1 MFYLKLFY
9 LMFYLIIYP
18 LLFNATSSDRVCP
31 EPNHAGLGR
40 LQRTMDRRLNA
51 RWAGKK
57 EIVWTVLDEVIFLS
71 DSCEEGFLGVP
82 ITRMLSSLLDIW
94 SVWSSGSFGKNQH
107 AKNMLDTQAPKLFH
121 LAPALMFLPSFLGAD
136 GVGVA
141 RIFSMMQNQVLGF
154 DGFPLLWETVVWR
167 PDSASEHVAFLN

>member
-1 MFYLKLFY
+1 MRSLAFLCQQARKEALYLKELLFYLMFYLKLFY

-57 EIVWTVLDEVIFLS
+57 EIV
-71 DSCEEGFLGVP
+71 
-82 ITRMLSSLLDIW
+82 
-94 SVWSSGSFGKNQH
+94 
-107 AKNMLDTQAPKLFH
+107 
-121 LAPALMFLPSFLGAD
+121 
-136 GVGVA
+136 
-141 RIFSMMQNQVLGF
+141 
-154 DGFPLLWETVVWR
+154 
-167 PDSASEHVAFLN
+167 